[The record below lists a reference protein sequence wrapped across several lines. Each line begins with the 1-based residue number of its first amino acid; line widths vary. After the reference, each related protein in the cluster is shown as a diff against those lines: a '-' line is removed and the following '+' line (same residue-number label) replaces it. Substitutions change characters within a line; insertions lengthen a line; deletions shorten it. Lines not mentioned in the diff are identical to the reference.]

1 MSYQCQKT
9 QKWLCLPRTGVPP
22 STRSRCPSWERWLM
36 PVRNWDRTGCPT
48 STLTPSV
55 SHRPAPVPLSHP
67 HHQKKYPP
75 GNWFVRRK
83 RNLHPPTNQSVSRKK
98 LKQGVCFSSGHTC
111 LQFLNVILLSKYLY
125 LSIVF
130 FYFQCSNTW
139 ASKAYSV
146 SGNQVTFPKLQ
157 SEPIPHTYRHV
168 STDALTLPYEYP
180 W

>member
-1 MSYQCQKT
+1 MSYLCQKT

-98 LKQGVCFSSGHTC
+98 LNKVYVSHLDIHVCNFWMWSCFQSACICQWCSFISDVATPEPPKPIQC
-111 LQFLNVILLSKYLY
+111 LEIKSPFLNYK
-125 LSIVF
+125 
-130 FYFQCSNTW
+130 
-139 ASKAYSV
+139 V
-146 SGNQVTFPKLQ
+146 SPF
-157 SEPIPHTYRHV
+157 PIP
-168 STDALTLPYEYP
+168 TDT
-180 W
+180 